1 VVFANP
7 INNMDASELVSIT
20 ISVPNGTLTHDNRH
34 ILCVYGNS
42 WRTTL
47 YIATFFAANYAAH
60 AATIKSAPGD
70 KTSVTVCNIALAL
83 LFPVSGLMRAV
94 NAIVRFGR
102 LGGTDLEKACRAGA
116 LCMVVRVQGW
126 APAFDQTLNA
136 FVARETW
143 TKSRHI
149 QDEEGE
155 QLDDWHST
163 THDQKHVGADLRIYR
178 PAYASEES
186 SRWLYFDAVGGRAN
200 VNLAATKVHGTYSL
214 PQGYGFA
221 VLPRDT
227 RLVEWTRMPDDSSG
241 KFTSGSEI
249 ASTYSLAKAAISIIQ
264 TLAAFTILLD
274 YRQDVIQ
281 KWGYASFHLTML
293 PYLVMTIFNFA
304 GNICTA
310 DYDCLYLV
318 ETSTMEE
325 ARQRGGAFHGTVA
338 ATYTATKSGPKP
350 EEEPG
355 HAALKDYNGL
365 DDTHVKAFATRF
377 EEVDDLVMRVLAMI
391 NPGLVPLLSIQF
403 V

>member
-1 VVFANP
+1 MWFVVPVHAMLANP
-7 INNMDASELVSIT
+7 INNMDASELVNIT
-20 ISVPNGTLTHDNRH
+20 ISVPNGTLTHDNGH

-102 LGGTDLEKACRAGA
+102 LGRSDLEKACRAGA

-126 APAFDQTLNA
+126 APAFDQTLDA

-155 QLDDWHST
+155 QLDDWDYT
-163 THDQKHVGADLRIYR
+163 THDRKHVGADVRIYR

-186 SRWLYFDAVGGRAN
+186 SKWLYFDAVGGRAN

-227 RLVEWTRMPDDSSG
+227 RLLEWTRIPDNSSG
-241 KFTSGSEI
+241 ESTSGS
-249 ASTYSLAKAAISIIQ
+249 
-264 TLAAFTILLD
+264 
-274 YRQDVIQ
+274 
-281 KWGYASFHLTML
+281 
-293 PYLVMTIFNFA
+293 
-304 GNICTA
+304 
-310 DYDCLYLV
+310 
-318 ETSTMEE
+318 
-325 ARQRGGAFHGTVA
+325 
-338 ATYTATKSGPKP
+338 
-350 EEEPG
+350 
-355 HAALKDYNGL
+355 
-365 DDTHVKAFATRF
+365 
-377 EEVDDLVMRVLAMI
+377 
-391 NPGLVPLLSIQF
+391 
-403 V
+403 